1 MLYIILSKASS
12 LGISLTPNRWGISL
26 WVPLAE
32 AIDKIINSNLIQNIT
47 LNNYDDDKEVLEVV
61 RDENMNNFEED
72 GEGVYDPY
80 SDNEE
85 QEERD
90 EGNTQEKIPE
100 PIDNK
105 DVDETGTPILE
116 MTIDED
122 SIKNKKRK
130 SMTRKQREK
139 KDEMDFTALLAGLP
153 RQIVLNQIVVDIIN
167 ILTIAVLLSALLLFP
182 ILIKATFFSEIGRAH
197 V

>member
-1 MLYIILSKASS
+1 
-12 LGISLTPNRWGISL
+12 
-26 WVPLAE
+26 
-32 AIDKIINSNLIQNIT
+32 
-47 LNNYDDDKEVLEVV
+47 
-61 RDENMNNFEED
+61 MNNFEED
-72 GEGVYDPY
+72 GEGVYDQY

-116 MTIDED
+116 ITIDED
-122 SIKNKKRK
+122 SIKNKNRK

-139 KDEMDFTALLAGLP
+139 KNEIDFTALLAGLP

-167 ILTIAVLLSALLLFP
+167 ILSIAEKNVAVINIANLQKRKC
-182 ILIKATFFSEIGRAH
+182 I
-197 V
+197 VV